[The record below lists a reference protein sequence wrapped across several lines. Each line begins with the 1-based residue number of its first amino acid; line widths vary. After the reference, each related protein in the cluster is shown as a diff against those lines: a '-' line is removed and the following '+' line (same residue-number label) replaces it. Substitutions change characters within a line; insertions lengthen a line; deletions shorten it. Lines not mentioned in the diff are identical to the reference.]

1 MIPFRHVAIYG
12 CGLIGASFAL
22 ALRRAGF
29 TGRITAAGGRRGPRE
44 ALERG
49 LIDEIEES
57 FAIDALTPCAADF
70 VYLAAPIGAIVD
82 FLRTRASRLSAGSL
96 ITDAGSTKSEICRAA
111 RSSLPSS
118 VRFVGG
124 HPMAGSE
131 HTGVEYARADLF
143 DRAVYALAVTDQT
156 DSEALGK
163 LEAIVAA
170 IGARSIRVS
179 PETHDAAVALI
190 SHLPQLTAT
199 GLAGLLDTGRDENL
213 ASKLAA
219 SGWRDT
225 TRLAGSSWNVWRD
238 IILTNR
244 DNIST
249 VLGRLISELQDAKDA
264 LEVGDLN
271 QLRELFARANRTV
284 EEQRRTRYQTFDK
297 V

>member
-29 TGRITAAGGRRGPRE
+29 TGRITGAGGMRGPRE

-49 LIDEIEES
+49 IIDEIEES
-57 FAIDALTPCAADF
+57 FAIDARTTCTADF
-70 VYLAAPIGAIVD
+70 VFLAAPIGAIID
-82 FLRTRASRLSAGSL
+82 FLRTRGSRLSPDSL

-111 RSSLPSS
+111 RSSLPPSIH
-118 VRFVGG
+118 FIGG

-143 DRAVYALAVTDQT
+143 DRAVYALAVTDKT
-156 DSEALGK
+156 DSEALAK
-163 LEAIVAA
+163 LEATVTA
-170 IGARSIRVS
+170 IGARALQVS
-179 PETHDAAVALI
+179 PEAHDAAVALI

-199 GLAGLLDTGRDENL
+199 GLAGLLDSGREENL

-249 VLGRLISELQDAKDA
+249 VLGRLILELQEAKDA
-264 LEVGDLN
+264 LESGDLN
-271 QLRELFARANRTV
+271 QIRELFARANRTV
-284 EEQRRTRYQTFDK
+284 EEQRLRRYQTFDK